1 MTAKDEAF
9 TRAVTDMENGVI
21 MQLHRVTNSAAKL
34 AKCLATGFSDS
45 EMVGV
50 YMDLRAASNVIEA
63 IRNRYQDTC
72 AKIEADRANGAG
84 K

>member
-21 MQLHRVTNSAAKL
+21 IQLHRVTNAAAKL
-34 AKCLATGFSDS
+34 TKCLATGYCDS

-50 YMDLRAASNVIEA
+50 YADLRAASNFIEA
-63 IRNRYQDTC
+63 IRNRYQGAC
-72 AKIEADRANGAG
+72 AKIEAERKAS
-84 K
+84 